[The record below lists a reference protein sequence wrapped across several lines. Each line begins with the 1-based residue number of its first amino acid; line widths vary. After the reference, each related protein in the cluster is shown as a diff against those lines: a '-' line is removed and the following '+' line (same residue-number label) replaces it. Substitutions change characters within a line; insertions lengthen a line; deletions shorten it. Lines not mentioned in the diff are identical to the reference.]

1 MSDTPTPRT
10 DKAIQRC
17 ACADYI
23 IEPAFARQLERE
35 LAAAHERIRRLAEAV
50 EVAVPCCEYLHHK
63 KAHQHKLGEPCPVE
77 ELVRN
82 ARKANA

>member
-1 MSDTPTPRT
+1 MTPTPRT

-35 LAAAHERIRRLAEAV
+35 LAAANERLEKAQAKIRLLLRQQREAWK
-50 EVAVPCCEYLHHK
+50 P
-63 KAHQHKLGEPCPVE
+63 
-77 ELVRN
+77 N
-82 ARKANA
+82 AANSKDT

>member
-1 MSDTPTPRT
+1 MDDKPTPRT

-35 LAAAHERIRRLAEAV
+35 LAAAHERIRRLEDVGDMMAV
-50 EVAVPCCEYLHHK
+50 WEHGTTLHSAWI
-63 KAHQHKLGEPCPVE
+63 KAKESKP
-77 ELVRN
+77 
-82 ARKANA
+82 

>member
-1 MSDTPTPRT
+1 MTPTPRT

-35 LAAAHERIRRLAEAV
+35 LAAAHERMK
-50 EVAVPCCEYLHHK
+50 EVLEK
-63 KAHQHKLGEPCPVE
+63 E
-77 ELVRN
+77 ELE
-82 ARKANA
+82 KQEKSK

>member
-10 DKAIQRC
+10 DNAIQRC

-35 LAAAHERIRRLAEAV
+35 LAAAHERIRRLAAAGDAFVSAESV
-50 EVAVPCCEYLHHK
+50 EQYVLAEENWT
-63 KAHQHKLGEPCPVE
+63 KAKD
-77 ELVRN
+77 
-82 ARKANA
+82 AKT